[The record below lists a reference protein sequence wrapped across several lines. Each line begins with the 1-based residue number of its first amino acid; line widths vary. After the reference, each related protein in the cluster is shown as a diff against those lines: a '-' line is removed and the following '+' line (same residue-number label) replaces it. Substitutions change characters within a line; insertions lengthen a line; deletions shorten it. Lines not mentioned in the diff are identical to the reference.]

1 MKITMKIKMKIWECK
16 IINNFVLKSMERTAN
31 KLTEMKHKQG
41 AWAIMWGRLQR
52 KLLQQQQEK
61 QQPQK
66 QQQQ

>member
-1 MKITMKIKMKIWECK
+1 
-16 IINNFVLKSMERTAN
+16 MERTAN

-61 QQPQK
+61 QQ
-66 QQQQ
+66 QQQQQHQ